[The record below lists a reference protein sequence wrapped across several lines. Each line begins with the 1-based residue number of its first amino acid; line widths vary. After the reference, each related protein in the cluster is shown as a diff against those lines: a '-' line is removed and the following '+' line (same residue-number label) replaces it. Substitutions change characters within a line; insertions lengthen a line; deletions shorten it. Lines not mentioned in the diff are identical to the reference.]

1 MLESRIRIRK
11 EVPYPEYNPLS
22 MDNNMG
28 SRHGCMG
35 QVICRSA
42 RDGTRTCCTV
52 HRAVVNRSDSPSPAT
67 DSDGSDPVAEEID
80 HWNRLS
86 PDDWQQFIDDDG
98 LLNEF
103 EMMWAA

>member
-1 MLESRIRIRK
+1 
-11 EVPYPEYNPLS
+11 

-35 QVICRSA
+35 QVICRIA